1 ELVFNK
7 DLNQGEAAYFN
18 SNGRRTFGRMT
29 LRKEQ

>member
-1 ELVFNK
+1 
-7 DLNQGEAAYFN
+7 EAAYFN